1 MYKYR
6 KKLKMTVQNP
16 WNFLMDSSLL
26 IFLIF
31 FFLNLRSPDVTFVLQ
46 IKREKLNA
54 LQSNK
59 YKTLSKNL
67 LKKPSEKKKRGLQE
81 MKSLHGW

>member
-1 MYKYR
+1 MKFSNGF
-6 KKLKMTVQNP
+6 KSI
-16 WNFLMDSSLL
+16 NF
-26 IFLIF
+26 FNF

-67 LKKPSEKKKRGLQE
+67 LKKPSEKKKKEAYR
-81 MKSLHGW
+81 K